1 MNDDTEWT
9 ALHVVLASD
18 LPDPVLGANVPNG
31 TTWGNWRCDKELLT
45 LEHAQGYEIDLERCT
60 TCAEV
65 LDWLC
70 QLAGK
75 SRSEP
80 LYSEHITLGFIV
92 PATHPA
98 YRLWMEIDDGGNESF
113 YRLPVVAWKVVMDAF
128 ERKYT
133 NAEPITEYFE
143 GEVAANSAS
152 MVIYNTLPAEE
163 YLRQFDRGYTHAEA
177 SAAEVLR
184 DRIVFLKGIAA
195 KRTEKK
201 QSA

>member
-1 MNDDTEWT
+1 MS
-9 ALHVVLASD
+9 LHPGFEPERATSASRSSIRKF
-18 LPDPVLGANVPNG
+18 LVNQLIQFV
-31 TTWGNWRCDKELLT
+31 KELFLT
-45 LEHAQGYEIDLERCT
+45 YLEGCT

-70 QLAGK
+70 QLTGK

-163 YLRQFDRGYTHAEA
+163 YLGQFDRGYTHAEA